1 VDVSSSI
8 EELFRL
14 NPSGSASH
22 QGKETMTN
30 ELIRPHGGKLVNRM
44 LEERE
49 REKWLEKAEQMPR
62 VKLNLR
68 QLSDVELIAIGAF
81 SPLTGFMGSK
91 DYENVV
97 DNQRLKNGLPWT
109 IPVTLAV
116 SEEQAERV
124 GASSEIALSD
134 DHGQVVAIMELEE
147 VYTYDRE
154 HEAQLVLQTTSDEHP
169 GVNYL
174 KTVGNRCLA
183 GQINLLRRP
192 YRGEFTNYLLDPK
205 ETRFLFQHRG
215 WRTVVAFQTRNPVHR
230 AHEYILKCALETVD
244 GLLLHPLVGETR
256 SEDVPAEVRLQCY
269 LALLNSALP
278 ASRAVLSMYPAAM
291 RYAGPREAIFHALA
305 RKNYGCSHFI
315 VGRDHAGVGNFYGTY
330 DAQRKFFEF
339 EPGELGIT
347 PICFDATFFCREC
360 GAMASEKTCKHGPE
374 QRLTLS
380 GTKVRELLRADKDL
394 PIEFTRLEV
403 AEILRCAYRDNQLST
418 KDA

>member
-1 VDVSSSI
+1 MIVRLPIPETPARISDLSVVSEPGVDVSSSI

-109 IPVTLAV
+109 IPVTLGV

-134 DHGQVVAIMELEE
+134 DHGQVVAIMEL
-147 VYTYDRE
+147 
-154 HEAQLVLQTTSDEHP
+154 
-169 GVNYL
+169 
-174 KTVGNRCLA
+174 
-183 GQINLLRRP
+183 
-192 YRGEFTNYLLDPK
+192 
-205 ETRFLFQHRG
+205 
-215 WRTVVAFQTRNPVHR
+215 
-230 AHEYILKCALETVD
+230 
-244 GLLLHPLVGETR
+244 
-256 SEDVPAEVRLQCY
+256 
-269 LALLNSALP
+269 
-278 ASRAVLSMYPAAM
+278 
-291 RYAGPREAIFHALA
+291 
-305 RKNYGCSHFI
+305 
-315 VGRDHAGVGNFYGTY
+315 
-330 DAQRKFFEF
+330 
-339 EPGELGIT
+339 
-347 PICFDATFFCREC
+347 
-360 GAMASEKTCKHGPE
+360 
-374 QRLTLS
+374 
-380 GTKVRELLRADKDL
+380 
-394 PIEFTRLEV
+394 
-403 AEILRCAYRDNQLST
+403 
-418 KDA
+418 